1 MQPAG
6 HTSYADQVTL
16 QNTYCWLL
24 FNFLSTTIP
33 KSLSAGLLS
42 IKPSPSILILGIA
55 LIQVQDPAEVSYE
68 FLISLT
74 VHQSKRYISNTEARE
89 GGYIVGDHV
98 KGLKED
104 KVNDIN

>member
-33 KSLSAGLLS
+33 KCLYALNQVITQYTDIGDCPDPGAG
-42 IKPSPSILILGIA
+42 PC
-55 LIQVQDPAEVSYE
+55 
-68 FLISLT
+68 
-74 VHQSKRYISNTEARE
+74 
-89 GGYIVGDHV
+89 
-98 KGLKED
+98 
-104 KVNDIN
+104 